1 MALTVVKTSAL
12 SGNINLTSQVTGA
25 LPVANGG
32 TALTSGF
39 VNGGG
44 LTVADHYY
52 LNASTT
58 AGTNGIV
65 GDSGGAGSTWV
76 KNHASYSDTTAVTT
90 GSGGGLFTYPVTGT
104 YLVLV
109 ALQFYNGANDND
121 WAFRIEYT
129 NNNWSS
135 DSDAGYSRCS
145 INSTGTPNNY
155 LMNTNQYLLS
165 VTDVSNDAFRVTLNT
180 TAALNYV
187 YGAAEALAS
196 TLQIIRIGA

>member
-1 MALTVVKTSAL
+1 MAIYS
-12 SGNINLTSQVTGA
+12 
-25 LPVANGG
+25 GG
-32 TALTSGF
+32 TIVADATNVQAPRLTGNLPAISGASLT
-39 VNGGG
+39 G
-44 LTVADHYY
+44 LPAASFTVADHYY

-129 NNNWSS
+129 NNDWSS

-196 TLQIIRIGA
+196 TLQILRIGDSS

>member
-1 MALTVVKTSAL
+1 MAIYS
-12 SGNINLTSQVTGA
+12 
-25 LPVANGG
+25 GG
-32 TALTSGF
+32 TIVADATNLQSPRLTGNLPAISGASLT
-39 VNGGG
+39 G
-44 LTVADHYY
+44 LPAASFTVADHWY
-52 LNASTT
+52 LSASTT

-65 GDSGGAGSTWV
+65 GDSDEAGGTWV

-187 YGAAEALAS
+187 YGSGEALAS
-196 TLQIIRIGA
+196 TLQILRIGDSS